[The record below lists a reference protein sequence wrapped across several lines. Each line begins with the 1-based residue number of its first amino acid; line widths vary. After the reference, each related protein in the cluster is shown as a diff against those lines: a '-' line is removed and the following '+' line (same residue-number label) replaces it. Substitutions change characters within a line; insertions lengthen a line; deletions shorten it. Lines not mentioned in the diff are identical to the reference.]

1 MNGFGSQISGLTA
14 VRLEKRTTNRDRNR
28 QWEIRGE
35 TSPAGHDLAI
45 HKECLRR
52 AASATKAIPAR
63 GSMPLRLV
71 SNKPQGNDFS
81 KPPTHQADTAKLF
94 LSPVQS
100 IRVQSI
106 RMS

>member
-1 MNGFGSQISGLTA
+1 MG
-14 VRLEKRTTNRDRNR
+14 
-28 QWEIRGE
+28 IRGE

-45 HKECLRR
+45 RKECLRGG
-52 AASATKAIPAR
+52 ASATKAMLAR

-81 KPPTHQADTAKLF
+81 KLPTHQADTAKLF
-94 LSPVQS
+94 LSPLPS
-100 IRVQSI
+100 IKVQSI